1 MKRFFLC
8 LTALVMLLSTAAAE
22 RSMSRQTQAGR
33 EASRA
38 AASGFA
44 ASPRATTLSSVVPTA

>member
-1 MKRFFLC
+1 MLSSAPLRIMKDPPQI
-8 LTALVMLLSTAAAE
+8 AAAE